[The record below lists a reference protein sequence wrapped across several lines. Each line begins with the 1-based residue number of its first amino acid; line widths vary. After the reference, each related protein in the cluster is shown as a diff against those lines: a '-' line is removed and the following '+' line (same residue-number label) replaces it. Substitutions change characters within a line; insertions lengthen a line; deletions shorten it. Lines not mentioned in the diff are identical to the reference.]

1 MHATRQTIERSSAHE
16 FLTRLAVRGV
26 DIVFANA
33 GTDFAPLIEAM
44 SWRAGE
50 QQPGYPRFVIVP
62 HENLAMAMAYGYY
75 RATGKLAAVMVH
87 VSVGTANTVCQL
99 INMHRDQVPVILC
112 AGRSPA
118 TEQGHIASRDT
129 MIHWGQEMLDQ
140 GGMVREFV
148 KWDYEL
154 RAGQPVAALVDRG
167 VDIAMSQPRG
177 PVYLS
182 LPRETLADPAAP
194 TRVPLRRHDNFESS
208 PSPAA
213 IEAIADIIAEAE
225 FPLILTCSLGRSP
238 EEAGILSKLA
248 EDHALPTV
256 QVWASD
262 AALTHDHSMNLG
274 YGERLQL
281 LLDKADAIL
290 LVRAPI
296 PWITSQNQPRADAQ
310 IIQVDADPHRLTF
323 PFAERE
329 AQLTVAADPAE
340 ALRLLHQ
347 KLGPRR
353 PYESRREF
361 AATFRREAAD
371 MRAAESEAGRNQRPI
386 HSAWLSEC
394 VNGVRSPDAIL
405 VNELGMRMAHWET
418 RNPREYI
425 GTTLGGG
432 LGLGLGAAVGAKI
445 GAPGKDVIAVVGDG
459 SYMFGNPV
467 PYHYVQRSER
477 APVLTIV
484 ANNHSWLAVKQST
497 LAVYPEGY
505 AAALDEMP
513 LQSLSPSPA
522 FEKVAES
529 CGGFG
534 MAVDDPERLPEA
546 LETAMAKVRAG
557 IPALLN
563 VHTMSR

>member
-194 TRVPLRRHDNFESS
+194 TRVPLRRHDN
-208 PSPAA
+208 
-213 IEAIADIIAEAE
+213 
-225 FPLILTCSLGRSP
+225 
-238 EEAGILSKLA
+238 
-248 EDHALPTV
+248 
-256 QVWASD
+256 
-262 AALTHDHSMNLG
+262 
-274 YGERLQL
+274 
-281 LLDKADAIL
+281 
-290 LVRAPI
+290 
-296 PWITSQNQPRADAQ
+296 
-310 IIQVDADPHRLTF
+310 
-323 PFAERE
+323 
-329 AQLTVAADPAE
+329 
-340 ALRLLHQ
+340 
-347 KLGPRR
+347 
-353 PYESRREF
+353 
-361 AATFRREAAD
+361 
-371 MRAAESEAGRNQRPI
+371 
-386 HSAWLSEC
+386 
-394 VNGVRSPDAIL
+394 
-405 VNELGMRMAHWET
+405 
-418 RNPREYI
+418 
-425 GTTLGGG
+425 
-432 LGLGLGAAVGAKI
+432 
-445 GAPGKDVIAVVGDG
+445 
-459 SYMFGNPV
+459 
-467 PYHYVQRSER
+467 
-477 APVLTIV
+477 
-484 ANNHSWLAVKQST
+484 
-497 LAVYPEGY
+497 
-505 AAALDEMP
+505 
-513 LQSLSPSPA
+513 
-522 FEKVAES
+522 
-529 CGGFG
+529 
-534 MAVDDPERLPEA
+534 
-546 LETAMAKVRAG
+546 LE
-557 IPALLN
+557 
-563 VHTMSR
+563 